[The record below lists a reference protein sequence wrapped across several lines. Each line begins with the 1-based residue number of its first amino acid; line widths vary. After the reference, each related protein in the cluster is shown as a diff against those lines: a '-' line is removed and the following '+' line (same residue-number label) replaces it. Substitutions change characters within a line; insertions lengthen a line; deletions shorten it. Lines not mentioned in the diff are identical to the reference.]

1 MELLIYKGTLPYPN
15 GTIWKCS
22 YNFSKPLQKYSP
34 VCYCVSDLEDRTED
48 VYPPSAAPF
57 LSCPAGLLIRGSA
70 QRKDERRLL
79 HEKDIRTDRFALSAY
94 ARTRSGARATRAP
107 GGSHSPAGIRAEPA
121 GGQYCQEIIL
131 PGHAGRSRA
140 AYSEG
145 DCSGPVVWRWQ
156 DADQF
161 LVDGAISSRPVF
173 TSRSGH
179 K

>member
-48 VYPPSAAPF
+48 VYPPSVVPV

-70 QRKDERRLL
+70 QRKNKRQLP
-79 HEKDIRTDRFALSAY
+79 HEKGIHTSRSALSAHVS
-94 ARTRSGARATRAP
+94 TRSGARAARAP
-107 GGSHSPAGIRAEPA
+107 GGSHSPAGIRVKSLGA
-121 GGQYCQEIIL
+121 QYRREITL

-145 DCSGPVVWRWQ
+145 DCGGSV
-156 DADQF
+156 
-161 LVDGAISSRPVF
+161 I
-173 TSRSGH
+173 
-179 K
+179 